1 MPATV
6 LLITGREDARALL
19 PAKDGL
25 PDLMISQPQAALRRI
40 AEHRA
45 QGLPVVVV
53 VDTASP
59 GVQPLLSDCAARYP
73 EVPLILATP
82 PGESPRAPALPAL
95 RRPAGSLALLDAI
108 EVAGRSAVQQAR
120 VRTTLDRFN
129 VRLRTLQPPGAF
141 DERQHRRLL
150 LSELYL
156 AGIFGQASDAMFI
169 TDRDGTVVLWNRAA
183 EAMFGIASAE
193 VCGHAIR
200 TIGSHRRGSE
210 LHEAI
215 AALSDE
221 NPCGDIHL
229 SLNSAGGART
239 LHVSLSLIRSQE
251 GTAVA
256 VSGIGRDVSEREA
269 LLRSVQEHADALAI
283 SNRHKEEF
291 LAVLSHELRT
301 PLNIVLGWS
310 RMLQTMPFDAARVR
324 EAAERIA
331 RNAEVQH
338 RLVNDL
344 LEFAGI
350 AAGKLTLH
358 LGLADLV
365 AVVRESVDAL
375 RPHLAQS
382 GLAVTED
389 YDAHVV
395 LPLDVQRIRQVV
407 MNLLGNAIKF
417 TPSGGQIRVAV
428 NRSAD
433 GVLLTVSDTGRGFAP
448 DFLPYLFEA
457 FHQRDTCKAGSQGLG
472 LGLTISRRIVE
483 LHRGRIQAHS
493 AGEGAGATFTVLFPA
508 HPPDSSLLSW
518 PAEPASAPD
527 PCA

>member
-6 LLITGREDARALL
+6 LLITGRNDARALL
-19 PAKDGL
+19 PAQDGL
-25 PDLMISQPQAALRRI
+25 SDLRISHPQVALRSV

-45 QGLPVVVV
+45 QGLPVVLV
-53 VDTASP
+53 VDTTSP

-82 PGESPRAPALPAL
+82 PGENPRAPALPAV
-95 RRPAGSLALLDAI
+95 RRPAGSPALLDAI
-108 EVAGRSAVQQAR
+108 EVAGRAAVQQAR

-129 VRLRTLQPPGAF
+129 VRLRARHAPGAW

-169 TDRDGTVVLWNRAA
+169 TDRGGAVVLWNRAA
-183 EAMFGIASAE
+183 EATFGVPSAD
-193 VCGHAIR
+193 VCGQAIR
-200 TIGSHRRGSE
+200 TIGPHRGGAE
-210 LHEAI
+210 LHAAI

-221 NPCGDIHL
+221 SPCGDIHL

-239 LHVSLSLIRSQE
+239 LHVSLSLIRTE
-251 GTAVA
+251 DGTGVA
-256 VSGIGRDVSEREA
+256 VSGIGRDVTEREA

-283 SNRHKEEF
+283 SNQHKEQF

-310 RMLQTMPFDAARVR
+310 RILQTMPFDPPRVR
-324 EAAERIA
+324 EAADRIA

-350 AAGKLTLH
+350 AAGKLRLH
-358 LGLADLV
+358 LAPANLV

-375 RPHLAQS
+375 RPHVAES
-382 GLAVTED
+382 GLALTED
-389 YDAHVV
+389 YGEEVF
-395 LPLDVQRIRQVV
+395 LPLDAQRIRQVV

-417 TPSGGQIRVAV
+417 TPRGGQIRVGV
-428 NRSAD
+428 HRSAD
-433 GVLLTVSDTGRGFAP
+433 SVVLTVSDTGTGFGP

-457 FHQRDTCKAGSQGLG
+457 FHQRDACHAGSQGLG

-483 LHRGRIQAHS
+483 LHRGTIHAHS
-493 AGEGAGATFTVLFPA
+493 GGEGAGATFTVLLPA
-508 HPPDSSLLSW
+508 DPPDSSRR
-518 PAEPASAPD
+518 AFCSAV
-527 PCA
+527 